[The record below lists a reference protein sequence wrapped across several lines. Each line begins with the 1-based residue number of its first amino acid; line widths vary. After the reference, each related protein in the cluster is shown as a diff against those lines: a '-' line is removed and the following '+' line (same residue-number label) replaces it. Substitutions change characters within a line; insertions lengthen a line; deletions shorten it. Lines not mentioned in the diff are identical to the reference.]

1 MAGGALIIDA
11 VRTPV
16 GRRNGMLSHWHPAD
30 LLSEVIGALVA
41 RTGIEPGQVDDVLV
55 GCLDQVGE
63 QGANV
68 ARSAILAA
76 GFPESVPAATIDR
89 QCGSSQQAAHFAA
102 QGVMAGV
109 YDIAIA
115 AGVESM
121 TRVPMWANIP
131 DPSEAYGPRFRERY
145 DLAPDFFVN
154 QGESGEM
161 VAELFGLTRDDCD
174 AFATESHRRAHEATT
189 EGRFTAEIHQVHAQ
203 HDDQEWMADRDE
215 GIRPSTTVEGLA
227 KLRTVFRED
236 GVLTA
241 ASSSQLS
248 DGAAALLIVSERAAE
263 RLGLTP
269 MARFHS
275 FALAGV
281 DPILG
286 LTGPI
291 PATRKA
297 LDNAGLCE
305 GNRGRP
311 RTHQR
316 QRRGDRPRPP
326 AGMQRRPADDHAGAR
341 TLTPRRPLR
350 PADHVRGRRNGQR
363 HNHRAGLIHAAP
375 RRSPSGAGGARAGR
389 RRAHLDATARR
400 RPPCDSRGWLAI
412 RPATA
417 RLPCGREE
425 RIHGRP

>member
-1 MAGGALIIDA
+1 MAGGAYIIDA

-30 LLSEVIGALVA
+30 LLAEVIGALVA

-68 ARSAILAA
+68 ARSAILGA

-102 QGVMAGV
+102 QGVIAGV
-109 YDIAIA
+109 YDVAIA

-121 TRVPMWANIP
+121 TRVPMWANMP
-131 DPSEAYGPRFRERY
+131 DPSAAYGPRFRERY

-161 VAELFGLTRDDCD
+161 VAERFGLTREDCD

-189 EGRFTAEIHQVHAQ
+189 EGRFAAEIHQVHAQ

-215 GIRPSTTVEGLA
+215 GIRPSTTMEALA

-297 LDNAGLCE
+297 LDNGKLALDDIDLFEVSEAFASVPLAWAKETGADLARTNVNGGAIAIGHPLGCSGARLMTTLVHELARRGGRYGLQTMCE
-305 GNRGRP
+305 GG
-311 RTHQR
+311 
-316 QRRGDRPRPP
+316 
-326 AGMQRRPADDHAGAR
+326 GMA
-341 TLTPRRPLR
+341 
-350 PADHVRGRRNGQR
+350 N
-363 HNHRAGLIHAAP
+363 
-375 RRSPSGAGGARAGR
+375 
-389 RRAHLDATARR
+389 AT
-400 RPPCDSRGWLAI
+400 I
-412 RPATA
+412 I
-417 RLPCGREE
+417 E
-425 RIHGRP
+425 RI

>member
-1 MAGGALIIDA
+1 MAGGAFIVDA
-11 VRTPV
+11 VRSPV

-30 LLSEVIGALVA
+30 LLAEVIGALVT

-63 QGANV
+63 QGANI

-102 QGVMAGV
+102 QGVLAGV

-121 TRVPMWANIP
+121 TRVPMWANVP
-131 DPSEAYGPRFRERY
+131 DPSEAYGPRMRARY
-145 DLAPDFFVN
+145 DMAPDFFVN

-161 VAELFGLTRDDCD
+161 VAERFGLTRDDCD
-174 AFATESHRRAHEATT
+174 AFAAESHRRAHEATT
-189 EGRFTAEIHQVHAQ
+189 EGRFSAEIHQVHAQ
-203 HDDQEWMADRDE
+203 HDDQEWMGDRDE

-248 DGAAALLIVSERAAE
+248 DGAAAVLIVSERAAE

-275 FALAGV
+275 FGLAGV

-291 PATRKA
+291 PATRKMLENGGLSLDDIDLFEVSEAFASVPLAWAKETGADLARTNVNGGAIA
-297 LDNAGLCE
+297 LGHPLGCSGARLMTTLVHELSRRGGRYGLQTMCE
-305 GNRGRP
+305 GG
-311 RTHQR
+311 
-316 QRRGDRPRPP
+316 
-326 AGMQRRPADDHAGAR
+326 GMA
-341 TLTPRRPLR
+341 
-350 PADHVRGRRNGQR
+350 N
-363 HNHRAGLIHAAP
+363 
-375 RRSPSGAGGARAGR
+375 
-389 RRAHLDATARR
+389 AT
-400 RPPCDSRGWLAI
+400 I
-412 RPATA
+412 I
-417 RLPCGREE
+417 E
-425 RIHGRP
+425 RV

>member
-1 MAGGALIIDA
+1 MAGGAYIIDA

-30 LLSEVIGALVA
+30 LLAEVIGALVA

-68 ARSAILAA
+68 ARSAILGA

-131 DPSEAYGPRFRERY
+131 DPAEAYGPRFRERY
-145 DLAPDFFVN
+145 GLAPDFFVN

-161 VAELFGLTRDDCD
+161 VAEAFGLTRNDCD
-174 AFATESHRRAHEATT
+174 AFAAESHRRAHEATT
-189 EGRFTAEIHQVHAQ
+189 DGRFAAEIHQVDAR

-263 RLGLTP
+263 RFGLTP

-281 DPILG
+281 NPILG

-291 PATRKA
+291 PATRKV
-297 LDNAGLCE
+297 LDNAGLALDDIDLFEVSEAFASVPLAWAQETGADLARTNVNGGAIALGHPLGCSGARLMTTLVHELSRRGGRYGLQAMCE
-305 GNRGRP
+305 GG
-311 RTHQR
+311 
-316 QRRGDRPRPP
+316 
-326 AGMQRRPADDHAGAR
+326 GMA
-341 TLTPRRPLR
+341 
-350 PADHVRGRRNGQR
+350 N
-363 HNHRAGLIHAAP
+363 
-375 RRSPSGAGGARAGR
+375 
-389 RRAHLDATARR
+389 AT
-400 RPPCDSRGWLAI
+400 I
-412 RPATA
+412 I
-417 RLPCGREE
+417 E
-425 RIHGRP
+425 RV

>member
-1 MAGGALIIDA
+1 MAGGAFIIDA
-11 VRTPV
+11 VRSPV

-30 LLSEVIGALVA
+30 LLAEVIGALVT

-63 QGANV
+63 QGANI

-102 QGVMAGV
+102 QGVLAGV

-121 TRVPMWANIP
+121 TRVPMWANVP
-131 DPSEAYGPRFRERY
+131 DPSDAYGPRMRARY
-145 DLAPDFFVN
+145 DMAPDFFVN

-161 VAELFGLTRDDCD
+161 VAERFGLTRDDCD
-174 AFATESHRRAHEATT
+174 AFAAESHRRAHEATT
-189 EGRFTAEIHQVHAQ
+189 EGRFSAEIHQMHAQ
-203 HDDQEWMADRDE
+203 HDDQEWMGDRDE

-248 DGAAALLIVSERAAE
+248 DGAAAVLIVSERAAE

-275 FALAGV
+275 FGLAGV

-291 PATRKA
+291 PATRKVLENGGLSLDDIDLFEVSEAFASVPLAWAKETGADLARTNVNGGAIA
-297 LDNAGLCE
+297 LGHPLGCSGARLMTTLVHELSRRGGRYGLQTMCE
-305 GNRGRP
+305 GG
-311 RTHQR
+311 
-316 QRRGDRPRPP
+316 
-326 AGMQRRPADDHAGAR
+326 GMA
-341 TLTPRRPLR
+341 
-350 PADHVRGRRNGQR
+350 N
-363 HNHRAGLIHAAP
+363 
-375 RRSPSGAGGARAGR
+375 
-389 RRAHLDATARR
+389 AT
-400 RPPCDSRGWLAI
+400 I
-412 RPATA
+412 I
-417 RLPCGREE
+417 E
-425 RIHGRP
+425 RV